1 MNSKKIPTPTISEI
15 LKEEFLN
22 PLEITAYK
30 LSKDIHVSTSTILD
44 ILHGR
49 RKISIEM
56 SLRLSK
62 YFGTSDKFWINI
74 QTDLDIRE
82 QKEKLKK
89 ELNLVQKLKKIA

>member
-1 MNSKKIPTPTISEI
+1 MNNKKIPTPTIAEI

-49 RKISIEM
+49 RKISIEI

-62 YFGTSDKFWINI
+62 YFGTSDKFWINL

-89 ELNLVQKLKKIA
+89 N